1 MIQKFILGNQVIQT
15 ESQKRKII
23 LGTYLILMY
32 LGVDFF
38 FFVINLFN
46 PNGEPTS
53 LFLGF
58 FVSLICLLLLRYQK
72 TNAAIFLHLIRCN
85 VLAFYFS
92 YIDLD
97 PLQTGTYI
105 FFIPSSLGA
114 LAVFGYKER
123 WVGIGF
129 TILSYA
135 LFLVAIFKPSQFNPT
150 HAHFYFI
157 IDFLIA
163 LLIGMLII
171 IFFDR
176 LVIQSETEILS
187 KNAELTKI
195 NAELDRFVYSVSH
208 DLRAPLSSIS
218 GLIQLAE
225 RSSDL
230 KETEEYLNL
239 MKGRIVRLEQFIR
252 DIINFSRNVR
262 SEVRP
267 EPVHLKELVQ
277 ETFDALKFINGA
289 DAMSIQDELTND
301 LVVTTDK
308 TRLQIVLFNLISNA
322 IQYRDPY
329 KNPSYIRFTSS
340 QDEENILLQI
350 DDNGI
355 GIDHSHHGSVF
366 NMFYRASENSKGS
379 GLGLYI
385 VKEAMEKLGGSI
397 TLQSV
402 RGEGTRFTLTLPVQ
416 RS

>member
-1 MIQKFILGNQVIQT
+1 MIQKFILGNQVIKT

-38 FFVINLFN
+38 FFIINLFN
-46 PNGEPTS
+46 PQGEPAS

-58 FVSLICLLLLRYQK
+58 FVSLICLGLLRYQM
-72 TNAAIFLHLIRCN
+72 TNSAIFLHLVRCN
-85 VLAFYFS
+85 ALAFYFS
-92 YIDLD
+92 YIDAD

-129 TILSYA
+129 TVLSYV
-135 LFLVAIFKPSQFNPT
+135 LFLIAIFKPSMFSPSE
-150 HAHFYFI
+150 AHFYFI
-157 IDFLIA
+157 VDFLIA
-163 LLIGMLII
+163 LLIGILII

-176 LVIQSETEILS
+176 LVIQSETEILT
-187 KNAELTKI
+187 KNAELIKI

-225 RSSDL
+225 RSTDL

-267 EPVHLKELVQ
+267 EPVQVKGLVR

-289 DAMSIQDELTND
+289 DTMKIQDELADD
-301 LVVTTDK
+301 LILITDR

-322 IQYRDPY
+322 IQYRDSY
-329 KNPSYIRFTSS
+329 KEPSYIKFSS
-340 QDEENILLQI
+340 SHGKDSVILQI

-355 GIDHSHHGSVF
+355 GIDQTHHGRVF

-385 VKEAMEKLGGSI
+385 VKEAMEKLGGTI

-402 RGEGTRFTLTLPVQ
+402 LGQGTRFTLELPTQ

>member
-1 MIQKFILGNQVIQT
+1 MIHRFILGNQVIST
-15 ESQKRKII
+15 ESQKRKIL
-23 LGTYLILMY
+23 LGTYLVLMY

-38 FFVINLFN
+38 FFIINLFN
-46 PNGEPTS
+46 PQGEPTS

-58 FVSLICLLLLRYQK
+58 FVSLICLGLLRYQW
-72 TNAAIFLHLIRCN
+72 TNTAIFLHLVRCN

-92 YIDLD
+92 FIDAD

-114 LAVFGYKER
+114 MAVFGYKER

-129 TILSYA
+129 TILSYV
-135 LFLVAIFKPSQFNPT
+135 LFLIAIFKPSQFSPSE
-150 HAHFYFI
+150 AHFYLI

-163 LLIGMLII
+163 LLIGILII

-176 LVIQSETEILS
+176 LVLQSETEILN
-187 KNAELTKI
+187 KNSELTKI

-230 KETEEYLNL
+230 KETEQYLNL

-262 SEVRP
+262 SEVRL
-267 EPVHLKELVQ
+267 EPVALRELAR
-277 ETFDALKFINGA
+277 ETFDALKFISGA
-289 DAMSIQDELTND
+289 DAMSIQNELPES
-301 LVVTTDK
+301 LVLITDK
-308 TRLQIVLFNLISNA
+308 TRLQIVLFNLISNS
-322 IQYRDPY
+322 IQYRDQY
-329 KNPSYIRFTSS
+329 KDPCYIRFSS
-340 QDEENILLQI
+340 TESGDRLILQI

-355 GIDHSHHGSVF
+355 GIDQAHHGSVF

-385 VKEAMEKLGGSI
+385 VKEAMEKLGGVI
-397 TLQSV
+397 ALQSV
-402 RGEGTRFTLTLPVQ
+402 LGEGTRFTLELPIQ